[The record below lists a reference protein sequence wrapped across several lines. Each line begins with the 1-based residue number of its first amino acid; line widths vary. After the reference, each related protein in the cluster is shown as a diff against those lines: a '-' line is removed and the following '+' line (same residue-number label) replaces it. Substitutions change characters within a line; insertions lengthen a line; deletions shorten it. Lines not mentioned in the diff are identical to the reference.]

1 MKTVF
6 INGSPKKKLSV
17 SSYLLGIVRL
27 PVRGEVVK
35 EQLRNKNDHERILGS
50 IKDADA
56 VVFGLP
62 LYVDGVPSHVL
73 AFMKDMQSFCREH
86 NISVKVY
93 VVSNGGFIEG
103 RQNKPL
109 MQVFENF
116 CSRSNVEWCGGIG
129 IGGGVMLNVMRIMF
143 FVYLGIFVL
152 NVVSVGVKTGNW
164 LPIGAVQSF
173 AEQLAVIL
181 FFNLGVLFCG
191 SRMSAAINKGI
202 PCGVKFTRV
211 LLPSFLFILAADIFF
226 VIMSVFQGGIFK
238 GWLSKKQ
245 I

>member
-17 SSYLLGIVRL
+17 SSYLLGILRL
-27 PVRGEVVK
+27 LVRGEVVK
-35 EQLRNKNDHERILGS
+35 EQVRNKSDHARILES
-50 IKDADA
+50 IKDADV

-73 AFMKDMQSFCREH
+73 AFLKDMEKFCREH
-86 NISVKVY
+86 NSNLRVY
-93 VVSNGGFIEG
+93 ALSNGGFIEG

-109 MQVFENF
+109 MQVLENF
-116 CSRSNVEWCGGIG
+116 CKRSKLEWCGGIG

-152 NVVSVGVKTGNW
+152 NIVASGVQTGNW
-164 LPIGAVQSF
+164 LPMEAVLSF
-173 AEQLAVIL
+173 AEQLGMIL
-181 FFNLGVLFCG
+181 FYNLGVLAYG
-191 SRMSAAINKGI
+191 LRMGNAINKGI
-202 PCGVKFTRV
+202 GCSVKYTRV

-226 VIMSVFQGGIFK
+226 VIISIFK
-238 GWLSKKQ
+238 GGVFRGWLAKK
-245 I
+245 